1 MNRPLTNIVIA
12 LLLLLTTLAC
22 GGLSLPSQAD
32 TEAALGTAQAL
43 AVQSGPTLEAM
54 RQEASDLATRS
65 APTIEAALTQAA
77 TIAAEMEVRGENAQA
92 TLQAAGIDGNYLSQ
106 KVQSLRPDAE
116 GNVSFVITETEMNLA
131 LQARQLL
138 GVSPTP
144 QAGEEP
150 TAVQDGV
157 VYFQDGLV
165 TFEGDL
171 LQPLAGRVQIS
182 FQPTV
187 VNGQLALQV
196 ISAQVGDTA
205 VSPTLLN
212 GITNSL
218 TSLVNSALTQLPTG
232 ITLKQL
238 TVGEGMLTLV
248 AGR

>member
-1 MNRPLTNIVIA
+1 MNQPLTTLAIA
-12 LLLLLTTLAC
+12 LFLLLTTLAC

-32 TEAALGTAQAL
+32 TEAVFATAQAF
-43 AVQSGPTLEAM
+43 AEQSAPTLEAM

-77 TIAAEMEVRGENAQA
+77 TIAAEMEERGGNAQA
-92 TLQAAGIDGNYLSQ
+92 TLQAAGIDRDYLSQ

-116 GNVSFVITETEMNLA
+116 GNVSLVITETEMNLA
-131 LQARQLL
+131 LQTRQLFGL
-138 GVSPTP
+138 G
-144 QAGEEP
+144 GEP
-150 TAVQDGV
+150 GTDPATAVQDGV
-157 VYFQDGLV
+157 IYFRGGLV

-182 FQPTV
+182 FQPSV
-187 VNGQLALQV
+187 VNGQFELQV
-196 ISAQVGDTA
+196 MTAQVGNTA
-205 VSPTLLN
+205 VPPALLTS
-212 GITNSL
+212 ITNNL
-218 TSLVNSALTQLPTG
+218 TNLINSALTQLPNG